1 MAELSTICW
10 GCKRAVCGCSWS
22 KSYIPVFGWNA
33 IKTQIEIKN
42 NGVRKYID
50 SYKVIKCPLFELDG
64 R

>member
-22 KSYIPVFGWNA
+22 KSYIPVPGWNA
-33 IKTQIEIKN
+33 IKTNIAAN
-42 NGVRKYID
+42 NRGVKKYHE
-50 SYKVIKCPLFELDG
+50 SYKVIECPLFEADG